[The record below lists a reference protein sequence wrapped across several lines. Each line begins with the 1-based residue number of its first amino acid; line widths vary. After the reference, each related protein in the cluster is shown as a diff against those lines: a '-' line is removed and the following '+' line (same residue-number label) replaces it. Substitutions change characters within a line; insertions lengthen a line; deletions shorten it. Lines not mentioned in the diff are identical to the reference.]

1 MIEKI
6 SIVGAGTMG
15 GGIAISAAQAGCEVL
30 VFDLSDEML
39 EAARAR
45 ATQYFERQ
53 REKGKVTREQAE
65 RAQNALSYTQNL
77 EDLRGSELV
86 IEAVF
91 EDLTVKSDL
100 FQRLSKIVST
110 DALIAT
116 NTSALR
122 VTDLA
127 RSVTQP
133 DRFLGLH
140 YFSPAEINPL
150 VELVAGPQTTDEALS
165 LAQVFLENTGKTV
178 LRCRDAHGFAVN
190 RFFCPYANE
199 AVRIL
204 DDGLALDGDID
215 AVACQTFDLA
225 MGPFAVMR
233 LVKPRIM
240 LNAVQSLA
248 ALGPF
253 YQPARGLVDA
263 GAGAGNFPE
272 KPVTSRADD
281 THSLVQDRL
290 TGAVFLPILEAAC
303 EHVAQFEDFD
313 LGAGLALRFG
323 RPPVAMMR
331 HLGRDDV
338 LRRVALVATPRR
350 HPLPIKGLDLLF
362 D

>member
-165 LAQVFLENTGKTV
+165 LAQVFLENTG
-178 LRCRDAHGFAVN
+178 
-190 RFFCPYANE
+190 
-199 AVRIL
+199 
-204 DDGLALDGDID
+204 
-215 AVACQTFDLA
+215 
-225 MGPFAVMR
+225 
-233 LVKPRIM
+233 
-240 LNAVQSLA
+240 SL
-248 ALGPF
+248 
-253 YQPARGLVDA
+253 Y
-263 GAGAGNFPE
+263 
-272 KPVTSRADD
+272 
-281 THSLVQDRL
+281 
-290 TGAVFLPILEAAC
+290 
-303 EHVAQFEDFD
+303 
-313 LGAGLALRFG
+313 
-323 RPPVAMMR
+323 
-331 HLGRDDV
+331 
-338 LRRVALVATPRR
+338 
-350 HPLPIKGLDLLF
+350 
-362 D
+362 